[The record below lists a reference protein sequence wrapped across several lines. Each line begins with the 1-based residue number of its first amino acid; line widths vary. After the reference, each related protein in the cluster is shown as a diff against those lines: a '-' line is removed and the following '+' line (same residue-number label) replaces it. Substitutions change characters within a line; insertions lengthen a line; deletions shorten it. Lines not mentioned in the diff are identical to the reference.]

1 MFELKSGARCR
12 ETADR
17 RETFHAAH
25 AGSGSRLPGAA
36 GLIPLSARF
45 GKHNPAQMRRKKVHP
60 AGASGEVVARNM
72 IVNSVSPLAS
82 DTFIFHGVPVQKSAA
97 P

>member
-1 MFELKSGARCR
+1 MFELKSGGRCR

-17 RETFHAAH
+17 HETFHAAH
-25 AGSGSRLPGAA
+25 AGSGSRSPGAV
-36 GLIPLSARF
+36 GLIPLSTRF
-45 GKHNPAQMRRKKVHP
+45 GKHNPAQMRRKKAQP

-82 DTFIFHGVPVQKSAA
+82 DTFMFHGVPLQKSAG

>member
-17 RETFHAAH
+17 HETFHAAR
-25 AGSGSRLPGAA
+25 AGSGSRLPGAV

-45 GKHNPAQMRRKKVHP
+45 GKHNPAQMRRKKTQS

-82 DTFIFHGVPVQKSAA
+82 DTFTFHGVPVQKSAA